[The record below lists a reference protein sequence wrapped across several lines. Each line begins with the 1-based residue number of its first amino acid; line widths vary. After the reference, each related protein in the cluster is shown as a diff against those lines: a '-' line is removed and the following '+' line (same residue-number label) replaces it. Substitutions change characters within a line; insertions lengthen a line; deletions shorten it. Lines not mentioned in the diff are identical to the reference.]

1 MVHRGRMLR
10 FLAIAGLATLAAV
23 APTADRG
30 RPVILLVHG
39 RGMLDSDTADT
50 RRLWLDALVS
60 GSKTI
65 TRDSLLAERDVRVV
79 WYADVLD
86 PRSSAGCDYAPKDLR
101 ARREATEDPDLKS
114 FLSMAGN
121 VLGFLTSLVDD
132 SGATTPFRALAGDAS
147 F

>member
-1 MVHRGRMLR
+1 MVHTGRMIR
-10 FLAIAGLATLAAV
+10 FLAMASLAALAAV
-23 APTADRG
+23 APPADRG

-50 RRLWLDALVS
+50 RRLWFNALIS

-86 PRSSAGCDYAPKDLR
+86 PRSNAGCEYGPKDLR
-101 ARREATEDPDLKS
+101 ARPSPARRRS
-114 FLSMAGN
+114 F
-121 VLGFLTSLVDD
+121 
-132 SGATTPFRALAGDAS
+132 R
-147 F
+147 